1 MFTITY
7 ALETG
12 LCWLF
17 FYVLY
22 AIWLSKETFFRSNR
36 IYLIGTLLLGLL
48 IPAIDFIPAQQP
60 EAIQEFSVYLNEVT
74 ILAHGNITTPDS
86 SMDIGAALILI
97 YKIGLAFFFLRF
109 LIGIGGLFR
118 LFIGSKIVRQENYVL
133 IYTRREHTP
142 FSFMHFIFVYQN
154 MDFSEEEWEQV
165 LLHEKTHIEGGHT
178 LDVLLTEVLGILF
191 WFNPLIYLYKNAIRN
206 VHEYLADAAVIK
218 TVPTV
223 HYGRLLV
230 AYALPGFRMANN
242 FNHSQLKQ
250 RIIMMTKMQ
259 SPKQALAKYI
269 FLLPVAL
276 LMLFVFSCQ
285 DDNNQAVEPETIT
298 QADRKESGKKLNE
311 IADVMKRDD
320 IKKELKAI
328 EKEMIQ
334 ENDPKRQ
341 AVLLQKKEA
350 VINKELTPPNKINL
364 QTPEEISKIDNVNAK
379 PKDVGGRT
387 NVYVMPEEMPRFPGC
402 EHSGEIGEAR
412 KKCAEQKMLQHIY
425 TNIVYPQEARDAGI
439 EGMIVVSFIV
449 EKDGSV
455 NAPKI
460 LRSIGGGC
468 DEEVL
473 RLVNIM
479 PSWIPGRHAG
489 EAVATQFNLPV
500 RFKLEGE

>member
-17 FYVLY
+17 FYALY
-22 AIWLSKETFFRSNR
+22 AIWLHKETFFRSNR

-48 IPAIDFIPAQQP
+48 IPAIDFLPVQQP
-60 EAIQEFSVYLNEVT
+60 ETIQDFAGYLNEVT
-74 ILAHGNITTPDS
+74 ILANGNITTPDS
-86 SMDIGAALILI
+86 SMDIGAALVLI

-109 LIGIGGLFR
+109 LLGIGGLFR
-118 LFIGSKIVRQENYVL
+118 LFIGSQIVRKENYVL
-133 IYTRREHTP
+133 VYTRRKHTP

-154 MDFSEEEWEQV
+154 MDFSEAEWQQV

-250 RIIMMTKMQ
+250 RIMMMTKTQ

-269 FLLPVAL
+269 FLLPIAL

-285 DDNNQAVEPETIT
+285 EPITET
-298 QADRKESGKKLNE
+298 E
-311 IADVMKRDD
+311 IIEEVKALPPTTKVIEAEKRADVYS
-320 IKKELKAI
+320 
-328 EKEMIQ
+328 
-334 ENDPKRQ
+334 
-341 AVLLQKKEA
+341 V
-350 VINKELTPPNKINL
+350 V
-364 QTPEEISKIDNVNAK
+364 
-379 PKDVGGRT
+379 
-387 NVYVMPEEMPRFPGC
+387 EEMPRFPGC
-402 EHSGEIGEAR
+402 EESNEDR
-412 KKCAEQKMLQHIY
+412 KKCSEQKLLQHIY
-425 TNIVYPQEARDAGI
+425 TNLVYPKEARDAGI
-439 EGMIVVSFIV
+439 EGMVVVSFVV
-449 EKDGSV
+449 EKDGQIT
-455 NAPKI
+455 NPEI
-460 LRSIGGGC
+460 LRSVGGGC
-468 DEEVL
+468 GEEVL
-473 RLVNIM
+473 RVISTM
-479 PSWIPGRHAG
+479 PNWVPGREAG
-489 EAVATQFNLPV
+489 KAVAVQFNLPV
-500 RFKLEGE
+500 RFKLEG